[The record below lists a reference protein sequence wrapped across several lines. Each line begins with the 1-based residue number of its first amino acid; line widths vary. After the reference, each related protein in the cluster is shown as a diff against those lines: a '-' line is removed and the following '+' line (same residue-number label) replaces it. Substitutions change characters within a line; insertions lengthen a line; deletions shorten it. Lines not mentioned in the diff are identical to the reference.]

1 MSLKACVE
9 CGEPVSPHA
18 PQCPRCGRRHPTVR
32 SAGPDLPL
40 LSATSPGMPAIRCPE
55 CGTPLR
61 GRIAVCPVCG
71 LRNPI
76 ARQSFPWQRI
86 AFAVGAVLAVVIGWV
101 GYEWWSGR
109 SARHAGFVHLGPPP
123 PSRVPR
129 VLAYGFPAQCSDPAP
144 VYIFDA
150 GSVPEAFIVKLVVR
164 GPDPNK
170 LAKSLLTKYQLSA
183 PGYDSVRQGFSAVLS
198 PGQVSRLRCEV
209 FVESIQ
215 EDPTNR
221 FNRDTAR

>member
-1 MSLKACVE
+1 M
-9 CGEPVSPHA
+9 
-18 PQCPRCGRRHPTVR
+18 
-32 SAGPDLPL
+32 
-40 LSATSPGMPAIRCPE
+40 
-55 CGTPLR
+55 R
-61 GRIAVCPVCG
+61 GRMAVCPVCG

-76 ARQSFPWQRI
+76 ARRFAWQRAAI
-86 AFAVGAVLAVVIGWV
+86 AAGAVLAIVIGWV

-109 SARHAGFVHLGPPP
+109 SARGAGFVHLGPPP

-150 GSVPEAFIVKLVVR
+150 GSVPDAFIVKLVAR
-164 GPDPNK
+164 GPDANK
-170 LAKSLLTKYQLSA
+170 IAKSLLTKYQLTA
-183 PGYDSVRQGFSAVLS
+183 PGYDSVRQGFATALS
-198 PGQVSRLRCEV
+198 PGQVSRLRCEL

-221 FNRDTAR
+221 FNRDSAR